1 VISEPLR
8 KGWSDTIE
16 VILHIDGLVST
27 LPVRPVVVWLK
38 CTRAGIESVS
48 ARFQVRVLVEEH
60 FEEKNRGSLKSEAFQ
75 TTSCI
80 GGDGL
85 SF

>member
-1 VISEPLR
+1 MISEPLR

-16 VILHIDGLVST
+16 VILHIDGSVST
-27 LPVRPVVVWLK
+27 LPVHPVFVWLK
-38 CTRAGIESVS
+38 CIRPGWASVS

-60 FEEKNRGSLKSEAFQ
+60 FEEKDRGSLKSFAFQ
-75 TTSCI
+75 TTSSI